1 MSKLAT
7 QLLIDEKT
15 TLAEVRRFV
24 DLTRQADPQQTIAVR
39 GIIDE
44 LIGIEVTH
52 PESKEN

>member
-7 QLLIDEKT
+7 QLLITEKT

-24 DLTRQADPQQTIAVR
+24 DLTRRADPQQAIAVR